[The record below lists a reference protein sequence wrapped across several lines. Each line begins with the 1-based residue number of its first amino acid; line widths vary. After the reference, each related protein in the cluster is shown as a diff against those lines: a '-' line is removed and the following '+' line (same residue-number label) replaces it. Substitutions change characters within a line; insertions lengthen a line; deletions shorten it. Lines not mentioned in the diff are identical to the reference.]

1 MSASVGM
8 TPGSCV
14 ACARPCAEPRCSF
27 CGAAQSPGGLRVQR
41 VLSQSVHGRLY
52 LALDAGGRSVAI
64 KELVFAHAPDADKVE
79 AFERES
85 RLLEAL
91 SHPNIP
97 RLHASF
103 TEGEGAQARFYLVQD
118 YVSGES
124 LAARLEHHRFDE
136 AGVRK
141 IAREVLR
148 ILGFLHSRQPPVLH
162 RDVKPA
168 NLIRREDGH
177 IVLVDFGSARALHE
191 GRTHEATLNGTFGY
205 MAPEQL
211 GGSVSPVSDLYA
223 LGASLL
229 HLLSRRPPET
239 LLSGDWELAFTR
251 EIHVSERFRAFLRK
265 LVARR
270 PEDRFPSAAD
280 ALLALDAPLPRT
292 APRWP
297 LAAAGAALVVGA
309 VAFVSA
315 RREPEPAPAVV
326 AAPPEPAKPV
336 EPPTPPDSPESP
348 EPPAPESAPAEMP
361 AGKVLAPW
369 SFEDSG
375 RALLFQSAERAPALK
390 PSEVDPVPGVRG
402 RAVLLGGT
410 GSLVVTPE
418 EGKPGLSIPSEAALS
433 LWLSRERPGAG
444 PVLTTYAG
452 IQRTLQLRL
461 DESGR
466 LKFGMGPRELSSPQP
481 LEMGRFV
488 YVALEWGST
497 GMRLWLDGERV
508 AEDVA
513 PVPEDGL
520 GEGLR
525 IGWDALV
532 PGELAPAMA
541 LDEVRLRSGPLPS
554 ETWTREAA
562 DLARDGRVFSPSR
575 TSSPESAR
583 PSRSH
588 GKSSVALRME
598 TPGDIELSEHRRW
611 LGGSSDCLRGARL
624 ELERVEVVTG
634 EKVHLLASF
643 SFSSRTRC
651 GVGLPL
657 FLEDEAGGPARN
669 AQLFFQ
675 LDRGGVER
683 IRREFTFSE
692 GERYGVLGVGSR
704 SEPLAKF
711 QIDWE
716 TLSVRRLPKTK
727 WKD

>member
-1 MSASVGM
+1 MSAPVGSA
-8 TPGSCV
+8 PGSCV

-27 CGAAQSPGGLRVQR
+27 CGAARAPGGLRVQR

-52 LALDAGGRSVAI
+52 LALDAEGRSVAI

-85 RLLEAL
+85 RLLQAL

-103 TEGEGAQARFYLVQD
+103 AEGEGAQARFYLVQD

-136 AGVRK
+136 AEARK

-177 IVLVDFGSARALHE
+177 IVLVDFGSARALRE

-239 LLSGDWELAFTR
+239 LLSGDWELVFTR
-251 EIHVSERFRAFLRK
+251 EIHVSEQFRAFLRK

-280 ALLALDAPLPRT
+280 ALLALDAPLPKT

-297 LAAAGAALVVGA
+297 LAAAGAALAVGV

-315 RREPEPAPAVV
+315 KREPAPAPAVV
-326 AAPPEPAKPV
+326 AAPRAPPKPV
-336 EPPTPPDSPESP
+336 ESSRPTESP
-348 EPPAPESAPAEMP
+348 EPPAQESPSGETP
-361 AGKVLAPW
+361 AGKVLAHW

-375 RALLFQSAERAPALK
+375 RALLFQSAERGPALK
-390 PSEVDPVPGVRG
+390 PLEVDLVPGARG
-402 RAVLLGGT
+402 RGVLLGGT
-410 GSLVVTPE
+410 GSLGVVRE
-418 EGKPGLSIPSEAALS
+418 EGHPGFAIPSEGALS

-444 PVLTTYAG
+444 PVLTAYAG

-466 LKFGMGPRELSSPQP
+466 LTFAVGPRELVSPQP
-481 LEMGRFV
+481 LELGRFM
-488 YVALEWGST
+488 YVALEWGAT
-497 GMRLWLDGERV
+497 GMRLWVEGGRV
-508 AEDVA
+508 AEDVE
-513 PVPEDGL
+513 PVPEGGL

-541 LDEVRLRSGPLPS
+541 LDEVRLRTGPVPS
-554 ETWTREAA
+554 ETWSREAG
-562 DLARDGRVFSPSR
+562 DLGRDGRVFSPSR
-575 TSSPESAR
+575 TSSPEPVR

-588 GKSSVALRME
+588 DTPSVELRLE
-598 TPGDIELSEHRRW
+598 TPGDIDLSQHKQW
-611 LGGSSDCLRGARL
+611 LGSSSDCLRGARL
-624 ELERVEVVTG
+624 ALEGVEVVTG

-643 SFSSRTRC
+643 SFSTRTRC
-651 GVGLPL
+651 GLSLPL
-657 FLEDEAGGPARN
+657 FLEDEEGGQSRN
-669 AQLFFQ
+669 AHLLFQ
-675 LDRGGVER
+675 LERGGVEHAR
-683 IRREFTFSE
+683 GEFTFSE
-692 GERYGVLGVGSR
+692 GERYGVLGIGSR
-704 SEPLAKF
+704 SAPLAKF
-711 QIDWE
+711 RIDWE
-716 TLSVRRLPKTK
+716 TLGVRRVSPLER
-727 WKD
+727 KD

>member
-1 MSASVGM
+1 MA
-8 TPGSCV
+8 PGSCV

-27 CGAAQSPGGLRVQR
+27 CGAARAPGGLRVQR

-64 KELVFAHAPDADKVE
+64 KELVFAHAPDAEKVE

-136 AGVRK
+136 AEARK

-177 IVLVDFGSARALHE
+177 IVLVDFGSARALRD

-211 GGSVSPVSDLYA
+211 GGSVSPASDLYA

-229 HLLSRRPPET
+229 HLLGRRPPET

-251 EIHVSERFRAFLRK
+251 EIHVSARFQAFLRK

-280 ALLALDAPLPRT
+280 ALLALDAPPPRT
-292 APRWP
+292 ASRWP
-297 LAAAGAALVVGA
+297 LAAAGAALAVGA

-315 RREPEPAPAVV
+315 KREPAPAPPVV
-326 AAPPEPAKPV
+326 AAPPEPPRPV
-336 EPPTPPDSPESP
+336 EPPTPS
-348 EPPAPESAPAEMP
+348 EPGEPAVRESAPPGIP
-361 AGKVLAPW
+361 AGKVLAHW
-369 SFEDSG
+369 SFEDSD
-375 RALLFQSAERAPALK
+375 RALLFKSAEKGPALR
-390 PSEVDPVPGVRG
+390 PSEVDPIPGVRG
-402 RAVLLGGT
+402 RAVLLGGK
-410 GSLVVTPE
+410 GSLEVVRE
-418 EGKPGLSIPSEAALS
+418 EGRPEFAIPSEGALS
-433 LWLSRERPGAG
+433 LLLSRERPGAG
-444 PVLTTYAG
+444 PVLAAYAG

-466 LKFGMGPRELSSPQP
+466 LKFGVGPRELVSPEP
-481 LEMGRFV
+481 LELGRFM

-497 GMRLWLDGERV
+497 GMRLWLDGKPV

-513 PVPEDGL
+513 PVPGGGL

-541 LDEVRLRSGPLPS
+541 MDDVRLRAGPLPS
-554 ETWTREAA
+554 ETWHREAV
-562 DLARDGRVFSPSR
+562 DLARGGRIYSPSR
-575 TSSPESAR
+575 STSPELAR
-583 PSRSH
+583 PSRSLDIP
-588 GKSSVALRME
+588 SVALRME
-598 TPGDIELSEHRRW
+598 TPGDIELTPRELAVESA
-611 LGGSSDCLRGARL
+611 SACLQGARL
-624 ELERVEVVTG
+624 ALEGVDAVTD
-634 EKVHLLASF
+634 EKVHLSVFF
-643 SFSSRTRC
+643 SFRASMRC
-651 GVGLPL
+651 GLSIPL
-657 FLEDEAGGPARN
+657 FLEEKAGRPARN
-669 AQLFFQ
+669 AHLSFH
-675 LDRGGVER
+675 LNRGGAASLLVR
-683 IRREFTFSE
+683 QEFTLSK
-692 GERYGVLGVGSR
+692 GERYCVLGIGR
-704 SEPLAKF
+704 SSSPLAKF
-711 QIDWE
+711 RIDWE
-716 TLSVRRLPKTK
+716 TRSVRRISVAPRKQ
-727 WKD
+727 